1 MKDILVFKKIKCL
14 FKGHDYEWEFDI
26 IAKYKNIGKKVKN
39 KKYNALVYTLIQYQK
54 CSHCH
59 KIINKCIINK
69 HLSKR
74 DLLCR
79 YDINIY

>member
-1 MKDILVFKKIKCL
+1 MNLFKKIKCL
-14 FKGHDYEWEFDI
+14 FIGHSYEWKYKVI
-26 IAKYKNIGKKVKN
+26 GKYKNIGKKVKN
-39 KKYNALVYTLIQYQK
+39 KKYSALVYTLIQYK
-54 CSHCH
+54 ECSHCH
-59 KIINKCIINK
+59 KITNKHIINK

>member
-1 MKDILVFKKIKCL
+1 MHLFKIIKCL
-14 FKGHDYEWEFDI
+14 FIGHSYEWKYDI
-26 IAKYKNIGKKVKN
+26 VGKYKNVGRKVKN
-39 KKYNALVYTLIQYQK
+39 KKHTALVYTLIQYQK
-54 CSHCH
+54 CFCCN
-59 KIINKCIINK
+59 KIINKSIINK